1 MPSGPST
8 RFLDFDLEIGFGAGR
23 AYPVTVLYSP
33 AGEAR
38 GVMRFPADDRTLA
51 SVLANLHTALLDS
64 DHQRR
69 AAPSPG
75 QRAVREFGQTL
86 FDALFTGE
94 VRSRYDVSQQQAA
107 NANVGLRLRLRIR
120 PPELAVLPW
129 EYLYDA
135 REGDYLCLS
144 RNTPIIRYP
153 ELPQAVQPLPVV
165 KPLRILGVVA
175 APRDLPAL
183 DVTQEQARIGR
194 ALASLQAGGQVNL
207 TWLAEPTVRALQRAL
222 RAGPWHIFHFVGHG
236 GFDSASDEGFVVLT
250 NDTGQSQ
257 PLFATQLARLL
268 ADQRSLRLVL
278 LNACEGSV
286 SSEHDIF
293 SSVAAI
299 LTRRGMPAV
308 LAMQDV
314 ITDQA
319 ALEFARAFYEAVAD
333 GLPVEAAVSEGRKT
347 VSLVVGNTVE
357 WGAPVLTMRA
367 PEGTLFAVSAGPVAV
382 EMEVEVTPP
391 VEAEKRGSAEDV
403 LPTLQ
408 APRPGPIAAHW
419 LEMVSPRSHA
429 AAAPAR
435 IAFDWVEIPA
445 GPFWMGSDRQSE
457 HNIPENE
464 TPMHSV
470 TLGAYRISR
479 APVTVAQ
486 FAAFVQATGYVTT
499 AEKQGWGF
507 IWAQSKWKP
516 ARGASWRTP
525 QGAGSHIEQKAQH
538 PVTCVSWIDASAFC
552 AWAGVQLPSEAEWE
566 KAARGADGQIYPWGN
581 EAPDLTRCNFDRN
594 GGDTSLPGTF
604 PLGASPY
611 GVLDMAG
618 NVWEWTRSAW
628 GQRWEQPDFAYPY
641 DPADGREDVSR
652 IDLRRVLR
660 GGSWHNGAHNI
671 RAALRYRGNTDN
683 RSADVG
689 FRVTSS
695 HFGNQ
700 GAIPLL

>member
-1 MPSGPST
+1 MPSDPSS
-8 RFLDFDLEIGFGAGR
+8 RFLDFDLEIGFGADR

-38 GVMRFPADDRTLA
+38 GVMRFPADDRTLT
-51 SVLANLHTALLDS
+51 SVLANLRTALLDS

-75 QRAVREFGQTL
+75 QRAVREFGQAL

-107 NANVGLRLRLRIR
+107 NADVGLRLRLRIR

-183 DVTQEQARIGR
+183 DVGQEQARIGR
-194 ALASLQAGGQVNL
+194 ALASLQAGGQVHL
-207 TWLAEPTVRALQRAL
+207 TWLAESTVRALQQAL

-357 WGAPVLTMRA
+357 WGTPVLTMRA
-367 PEGTLFAVSAGPVAV
+367 PEGTLFAVNAGPVA
-382 EMEVEVTPP
+382 VTPP

-403 LPTLQ
+403 LPALQ

-419 LEMVSPRSHA
+419 LEMVAPRSHT

-445 GPFWMGSDRQSE
+445 GPFWMGSDKQKDAEASE
-457 HNIPENE
+457 YELPQHR
-464 TPMHSV
+464 V

-486 FAAFVQATGYVTT
+486 FAVFVQATGYVTT
-499 AEKQGWGF
+499 AEKEGWSHVWTG
-507 IWAQSKWKP
+507 SKWKQVK
-516 ARGASWRTP
+516 GASWRAP
-525 QGAGSHIEQKAQH
+525 RMPGSDVEQKGQH
-538 PVTCVSWIDASAFC
+538 PVTCVSWMDALAFC
-552 AWAGVQLPSEAEWE
+552 AWAGVQIPSEAEWE
-566 KAARGADGQIYPWGN
+566 KAARGADGRIYPWGN
-581 EAPDLTRCNFDRN
+581 EAPDGRRCNFGVDS
-594 GGDTSLPGTF
+594 GDTTAVGSYPM
-604 PLGASPY
+604 GASAY

-628 GQRWEQPDFAYPY
+628 GQQWEKPDFAYPY
-641 DPADGREDVSR
+641 NARDGREELSR
-652 IDLRRVLR
+652 TDLRRVLR
-660 GGSWHNGAHNI
+660 GGSWHNGSNNV
-671 RAALRYRGNTDN
+671 RSALRYRGSPSS
-683 RSADVG
+683 RSCDVG

-695 HFGNQ
+695 
-700 GAIPLL
+700 